1 MLEIGSV
8 APDFLLEDEN
18 GHSVKLSDY
27 RGKKVVL
34 YFYPRDNTPGC
45 TKQALAYKE
54 QFSEFVSKDVVVFG
68 VSKDTVASHRK
79 FKDKYELPFSLL
91 SNPTLDMLQAYDVW
105 VEKKLYGK
113 VSMGILRSSYVI
125 NEEGIIV
132 EAFAKVKP
140 DEDACTVIGTL

>member
-8 APDFLLEDEN
+8 APSFSLEDQDGN
-18 GHSVKLSDY
+18 VVSLSDFK
-27 RGKKVVL
+27 GKKVVL

-54 QFSEFVSKDVVVFG
+54 YYEQFLNKDVVVFG
-68 VSKDTVASHRK
+68 ISKDTVGSHKK
-79 FKDKYELPFSLL
+79 FKDKYELPFTLL
-91 SNPTLDMLQAYDVW
+91 SNPTLEMIQDYDVW

-132 EAFAKVKP
+132 QAFAKVKP
-140 DEDACTVIGTL
+140 DLDACTILEVI